1 VLEAVLF
8 DWGETLVHWEWSLE
22 VLELGHTAG
31 LRAIGHEPLPGLAAR
46 FAETYLQLFDAPGT
60 LEEIGYAGVV
70 RRLLRD
76 AGIDADDDRIGR
88 FVEAEHEAWFPQHQL
103 DSTTH
108 ALLEA
113 LRGRG
118 LKLGIVSNAFDPPDL
133 LRRDLDRLGITERV
147 DAAVFASEAGVRK
160 PHPAIFRRA
169 LDELG
174 VAAESTLFVGDS
186 LATDIGGAAAL
197 GMRTCQSLWFRADD
211 DLSAPE
217 PDFRAFT
224 QMDVLTAVNRLTE
237 AV

>member
-8 DWGETLVHWEWSLE
+8 DWGETLVHWEWSLD

-31 LRAIGHEPLPGLAAR
+31 LRAIGHEPLPDLAVR
-46 FAETYLQLFDAPGT
+46 FAETYLPLFDAPGT

-70 RRLLRD
+70 GRLLGEV
-76 AGIDADDDRIGR
+76 GIDADDAQITN
-88 FVEAEHEAWFPQHQL
+88 FIEAEHETWFPQHRL

-133 LRRDLDRLGITERV
+133 LRRDFDRLGITERV
-147 DAAVFASEAGVRK
+147 DAAVFAGEVGVRK
-160 PHPAIFRRA
+160 PHPAIFQRA

-174 VAAESTLFVGDS
+174 VVAERTLFVGDS
-186 LATDIGGAAAL
+186 LAMDIAGAAAL

-211 DLSAPE
+211 DPVAPE
-217 PDFRAFT
+217 PDFQAFT
-224 QMDVLTAVNRLTE
+224 QMDVLTAVNRLSE
-237 AV
+237 AG

>member
-8 DWGETLVHWEWSLE
+8 DWGETLGHWEWSLD

-31 LRAIGHEPLPGLAAR
+31 LRAIGREPMPALAAR
-46 FAETYLQLFDAPGT
+46 VAETYLPLFDAPGT

-70 RRLLRD
+70 GRLLGD
-76 AGIDADDDRIGR
+76 AGIDADDAQIAG
-88 FVEAEHEAWFPQHQL
+88 FIEAEHETWFPQHQL

-118 LKLGIVSNAFDPPDL
+118 LKLGVVSNAFDPPEL
-133 LRRDLDRLGITERV
+133 LRRDLERLGVAERV
-147 DAAVFASEAGVRK
+147 DVTVFASEAGVRK

-197 GMRTCQSLWFRADD
+197 GMRTCQALWFRADD
-211 DLSAPE
+211 DPAAPE
-217 PDFRAFT
+217 PDFQAFT
-224 QMDVLTAVNRLTE
+224 QMDVLTAVNRLGE
-237 AV
+237 RS

>member
-31 LRAIGHEPLPGLAAR
+31 LRAIGHEPLPDLAAR
-46 FAETYLQLFDAPGT
+46 FAETYLPLFDAPGT

-70 RRLLRD
+70 GRLLRD
-76 AGIDADDDRIGR
+76 AGIDADDDRVGR
-88 FVEAEHEAWFPQHQL
+88 FIEAEHEAWFPQHQL

-118 LKLGIVSNAFDPPDL
+118 LKLGIVSNAFDPPEL

-160 PHPAIFRRA
+160 PHPAIFQRA

-174 VAAESTLFVGDS
+174 VAAGSTLFVGDS
-186 LATDIGGAAAL
+186 LAMDIGGAAAL

-217 PDFRAFT
+217 ADFRAFT
-224 QMDVLTAVNRLTE
+224 QMDVITAVNRLTE